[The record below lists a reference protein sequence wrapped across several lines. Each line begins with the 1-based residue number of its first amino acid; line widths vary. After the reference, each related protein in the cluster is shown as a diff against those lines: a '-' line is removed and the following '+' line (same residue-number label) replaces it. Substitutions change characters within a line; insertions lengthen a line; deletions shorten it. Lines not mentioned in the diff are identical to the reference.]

1 MSTAV
6 MTERIAEVSPRF
18 RAVATAVFYLLT
30 LVMGGLVLFVD
41 GRWAL
46 IVDLIAGAGYLAAT
60 ALFYD
65 LSKPVN
71 RSLPVLAAFSH
82 FVRSAAVGASQR
94 GRGMIHSR

>member
-6 MTERIAEVSPRF
+6 MTQRIAEVSPRF
-18 RAVATAVFYLLT
+18 KAVVMAVFYLLT
-30 LVMGGLVLFVD
+30 LLMGGLVLFVH

-46 IVDLIAGAGYLAAT
+46 IVDLIAAAGYLAVT

-71 RSLPVLAAFSH
+71 RTLPWLAAF
-82 FVRSAAVGASQR
+82 FNFLRSTAARTGQR
-94 GRGMIHSR
+94 RRGMTG